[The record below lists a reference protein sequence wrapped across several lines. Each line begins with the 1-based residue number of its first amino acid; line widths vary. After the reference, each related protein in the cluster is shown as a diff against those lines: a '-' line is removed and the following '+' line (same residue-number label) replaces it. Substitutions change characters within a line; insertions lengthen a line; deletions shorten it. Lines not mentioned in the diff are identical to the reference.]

1 MPETTNPQAAAEEAD
16 VDTVANRAAQV
27 ITSMGGDIRALTSQ
41 RDRYRSAW
49 CSARERA
56 QAYGEGI
63 LRVVKDR
70 EAYQEWLRQA
80 EERAAAPA
88 APSAPADRAELRD
101 RIAEALARLDAEK
114 WRTEIPAK
122 DHPFWQMYLAQADA
136 VLAVLPEPADRAAE
150 VANLRTM
157 YDAATARENDLI
169 NERDEL
175 RTAWD
180 SLARCTAEDA
190 EALVEV
196 GRLVGLSLGERTV
209 SIRTAI
215 EAIGA
220 ELRRL
225 PADWAAILR
234 EAADIVAADTEIHI
248 RYGSATDYANRHADL
263 LRRLADEPAPGP
275 SGVADEAQQDETQCA
290 RCDHGKAAHNISGC
304 IECPGGWRADHRFT
318 TTVVSQ
324 PGKEG

>member
-1 MPETTNPQAAAEEAD
+1 MPETTNPQADDLAARLEAVLTERFTELGNPFSEMRRHEEGPDGWPASHP
-16 VDTVANRAAQV
+16 VGPRHVAEVLRELLAAP
-27 ITSMGGDIRALTSQ
+27 
-41 RDRYRSAW
+41 
-49 CSARERA
+49 
-56 QAYGEGI
+56 
-63 LRVVKDR
+63 
-70 EAYQEWLRQA
+70 
-80 EERAAAPA
+80 APA

-234 EAADIVAADTEIHI
+234 ETADIVAADTEIHI

-275 SGVADEAQQDETQCA
+275 SGVADEAQQDEAQCA
-290 RCDHGKAAHNISGC
+290 RCDHGKAAHNVSGC

-318 TTVVSQ
+318 TAVVSQ